1 MYQVLDSYQRFDQK
15 NNMVNRPL
23 WDSSLHY
30 LLALDRET
38 RLRQMRSGVAGLEL
52 KDFALVSGASVGTAA
67 LGTDTNTPN
76 SGLTSWEPLPLAS
89 SNELPEWKSTVT
101 DVAQMTDQI
110 KRVARYLG
118 ADLVGIARL
127 DMRWVYSHHYIRDT
141 GESQPVEIGE
151 RYKYVIAIASEM
163 DNNMIKTA
171 PTALSWAEDRRIY
184 SRMALLV
191 SSLAQF
197 IRQLGY
203 GAIPSLNDTA
213 LNVPIAVDAGL
224 GGLARHGLLITPQ
237 FGPRQRLC
245 KVITDLPL
253 EPDEPIEFGV
263 TEFCSVCHKC
273 AWECPGQAISY
284 GESTAKVSSISNN
297 PGVVKW
303 PLSAEK
309 CREYWS
315 KIGTDCSI
323 CIRVCPFNKDKGW
336 LHDTARWLIEH
347 APWVDRTMVW
357 LDNRMGY
364 GKYSSPN
371 VFWNA

>member
-1 MYQVLDSYQRFDQK
+1 
-15 NNMVNRPL
+15 
-23 WDSSLHY
+23 
-30 LLALDRET
+30 
-38 RLRQMRSGVAGLEL
+38 
-52 KDFALVSGASVGTAA
+52 
-67 LGTDTNTPN
+67 
-76 SGLTSWEPLPLAS
+76 
-89 SNELPEWKSTVT
+89 VT

-141 GESQPVEIGE
+141 GESQPVEINE

-171 PTALSWAEDRRIY
+171 PTALSWAEYRRIY

-273 AWECPGQAISY
+273 ARECPGQAISY
-284 GESTAKVSSISNN
+284 GESTAEVSSISNN

-336 LHDTARWLIEH
+336 LHDTARWLIEY

-357 LDNRMGY
+357 LDDRMGY

>member
-1 MYQVLDSYQRFDQK
+1 MYQVLSSYQRFNQK
-15 NNMVNRPL
+15 NNMVHRPL
-23 WDSSLHY
+23 WDPSLCH
-30 LLALDRET
+30 LVPQGRET
-38 RLRQMRSGVAGLEL
+38 RQRQMRNGVAGFGQ

-67 LGTDTNTPN
+67 LGTSTNTPN
-76 SGLTSWEPLPLAS
+76 SGLISWEPLPLS
-89 SNELPEWKSTVT
+89 GSDEFPKWKAAVT
-101 DVAQMTDQI
+101 DVTQMTDQI

-127 DMRWVYSHHYIRDT
+127 DRRWVYSHHYIRET
-141 GESQPVEIGE
+141 GESRPVEINE
-151 RYKYVIAIASEM
+151 RYRYVIAIAVEM
-163 DNNMIKTA
+163 DRNMIKTA
-171 PTALSWAEDRRIY
+171 PSALNWAEVRRIY

-213 LNVPIAVDAGL
+213 LNVPMAVDAGL
-224 GGLARHGLLITPQ
+224 GELARLGLLITPQ

-253 EPDEPIEFGV
+253 EPDEPIKFGV

-273 AWECPGQAISY
+273 ARGCPGQAISC
-284 GESTAKVSSISNN
+284 GEPTAEALSISNN

-315 KIGTDCSI
+315 KTGTDCGI
-323 CIRVCPFNKDKGW
+323 CIRVCPFNKSSSW
-336 LHDTARWLIEH
+336 LHGTARWLIKH
-347 APWVDRTMVW
+347 APWVDPTMIW
-357 LDNRMGY
+357 FDDRLGY
-364 GKYSSPN
+364 GKHSSPK
-371 VFWNA
+371 VFWRA